1 MELRTARDDFQ
12 RALRLLWAGPPPPS
26 PNEVLS
32 RRKEEV
38 TQQEAVLRAAQKDV
52 DELKSQLSTLTQQLA
67 EAQSS
72 AEKSDEEAEHVYA
85 SYFDVYATQRKGE
98 ASEQELAEIIE
109 RFNTLQEN
117 VARWT
122 TEAERMREEINILK
136 RKLDLCERHCRRET
150 DKLRTLAERL
160 EQVRTT
166 MAKAPGDT
174 SRLHIS
180 PVNTSWRDLGFPGAV
195 RHAVVK
201 VYNLA
206 WNLLPEHMRHGF
218 MELEGVVCVC
228 VCVCVLHVCACTRA
242 LVLYCDTETSEDW

>member
-12 RALRLLWAGPPPPS
+12 RALGLLWAGPPPPS

-38 TQQEAVLRAAQKDV
+38 AQQEAVLRAAQKDV
-52 DELKSQLSTLTQQLA
+52 DELKSQLSTLTRQLA

-85 SYFDVYATQRKGE
+85 SHFDVYATQRKGE
-98 ASEQELAEIIE
+98 ASEQELAETSE
-109 RFNTLQEN
+109 RFNSLQEN

-122 TEAERMREEINILK
+122 TEAERMKEEINILK
-136 RKLDLCERHCRRET
+136 RKLDLCERHCRKET
-150 DKLRTLAERL
+150 DKLRTLTERL

-180 PVNTSWRDLGFPGAV
+180 PVNTSWRDLGFRGAV

-201 VYNLA
+201 VHSLA

-218 MELEGVVCVC
+218 MELEGGVCVC
-228 VCVCVLHVCACTRA
+228 VCVCVCV
-242 LVLYCDTETSEDW
+242 